1 MGGLADVIAAGLRSP
16 NLQVENPMVA
26 YQQYQQAQALK
37 AEAAERQAATQ
48 TQDQQQQ
55 LTAIQIQEAQQA
67 QQSQAALMRAY
78 SEVYGGATAPQAALQ
93 GSLPGPAG
101 AAPQAGPQV
110 QPQGGAL
117 APGIVGVPA
126 SALAPQ
132 GAPQGAPVGQLS
144 PSQSDQVV
152 SRALQYGATPQAIQ
166 NFQTGQL
173 AYRKSLTETNEKD
186 LELQDKHSAEALNIV
201 APLAKLPPDQLA
213 KAWTPAMSVVLKR
226 GDVNPDDL
234 GKLGLDPNTPPDS
247 QHLQFLVSV
256 LNGHKNEIA
265 QEQENRKIAA
275 QETEAGAKQ
284 TEAQTGAAKQAAEQ
298 PGQAA
303 QSDIAVSKA
312 NAIKMWQQNPQ
323 DLFSTVDN
331 IFPPN
336 VPGNAIRNGNYKSML
351 KFAVGQGDFDAV
363 NKIMEKANDEAGDIA
378 KQTNPLVQKG
388 KIDVSAAEGRAHAAA
403 TIAAQQQ
410 QYAGTPMANVPPH
423 LVQAAATDYKKAT
436 DAHDEAVQA
445 ADDLQTFTNLAR
457 QGNKVAYA
465 YAPVEGVL
473 TLNTGRGV
481 KRVNMPEIESY
492 GGAGSAMDRLKGW
505 LGKQTSGASIPADVL
520 NDMDTLHQAIRG
532 NADNVYANK
541 VDSTNKTFGSNFQPI
556 VRPKTQQSGGGTK
569 PTITTKAQHDAL
581 PSGTHYIGSDGNEY
595 VKK

>member
-1 MGGLADVIAAGLRSP
+1 
-16 NLQVENPMVA
+16 
-26 YQQYQQAQALK
+26 
-37 AEAAERQAATQ
+37 
-48 TQDQQQQ
+48 
-55 LTAIQIQEAQQA
+55 
-67 QQSQAALMRAY
+67 
-78 SEVYGGATAPQAALQ
+78 
-93 GSLPGPAG
+93 
-101 AAPQAGPQV
+101 
-110 QPQGGAL
+110 
-117 APGIVGVPA
+117 
-126 SALAPQ
+126 
-132 GAPQGAPVGQLS
+132 
-144 PSQSDQVV
+144 
-152 SRALQYGATPQAIQ
+152 
-166 NFQTGQL
+166 L
-173 AYRKSLTETNEKD
+173 AYRKSLTDAKKDD
-186 LELQDKHSAEALNIV
+186 LELQDKQALDALNVI
-201 APLAKLPPDQLA
+201 APLAKLPPDVLA
-213 KAWTPAMSVVLKR
+213 QQWGPAMSLVMQR
-226 GDVNPDDL
+226 GDVGPKDL
-234 GKLGLDPNTPPDS
+234 AKLGVDPTTPPD
-247 QHLQFLVSV
+247 QLHLNFLLAV
-256 LNGHKNEIA
+256 LNGHQNEVKQEQQNREIA
-265 QEQENRKIAA
+265 AKEK
-275 QETEAGAKQ
+275 EADTA
-284 TEAQTGAAKQAAEQ
+284 AAKQAAEQ

-303 QSDIAVSKA
+303 QSDIAISRA
-312 NAIKMWQQNPQ
+312 NAVKMWQQNPQ

-331 IFPPN
+331 IFPPQ

-457 QGNKVAYA
+457 QGNRVAYA

-581 PSGTHYIGSDGNEY
+581 PSGTHYIGGDGNEY